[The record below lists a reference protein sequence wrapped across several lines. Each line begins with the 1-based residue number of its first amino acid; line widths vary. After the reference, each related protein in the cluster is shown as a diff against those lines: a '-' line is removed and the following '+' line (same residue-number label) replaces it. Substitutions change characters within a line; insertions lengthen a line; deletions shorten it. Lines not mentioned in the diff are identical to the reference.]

1 MGVALGNI
9 KLPLITDI
17 EDTFQRD
24 VRNALQ
30 LVERRLGEAEEELAV
45 PTAPAG
51 GEANTASNVGA
62 GGQVF
67 KVKTGVD
74 LAFRSIVAGTN
85 VTVTQNADDL
95 TIAATGGGVADGD
108 KGDVTVTGSGATWTI
123 DAGVVGTSKLGGD
136 ITTAGKAL
144 LDDANA
150 AAQRTTLGLATI
162 ASSASAADL
171 TAGTVATARLG
182 TGTANATTFLRGDQ
196 TWATPSGGGGGAG
209 TATLNF
215 GAFPGKHE
223 TFVSVADA
231 SVTSGSVIAASIRP
245 AVTADHSA
253 DEHYA
258 EAPNFALVVQSISAG
273 VGFEVW
279 ARYQPPVPEPLQF
292 PGGARRQGANA
303 TAGQNTNGQ
312 PTIVPTVGGT
322 VPRTY
327 GQWTIQWIRI

>member
-1 MGVALGNI
+1 VGVALGNI
-9 KLPLITDI
+9 KLPLITDP

-51 GEANTASNVGA
+51 AEANTASNVGA

-196 TWATPSGGGGGAG
+196 TWATPSGGGGGSG

-215 GAFPGKHE
+215 GAFPGGHE
-223 TFVSVADA
+223 TFVTVADA
-231 SVTSGSVIAASIRP
+231 SVASGSVIVASIRP

-279 ARYQPPVPEPLQF
+279 ARYQPPVPEPLRF
-292 PGGARRQGANA
+292 PGVGRWQGTTA
-303 TAGQNTNGQ
+303 TAGQNTSGQ